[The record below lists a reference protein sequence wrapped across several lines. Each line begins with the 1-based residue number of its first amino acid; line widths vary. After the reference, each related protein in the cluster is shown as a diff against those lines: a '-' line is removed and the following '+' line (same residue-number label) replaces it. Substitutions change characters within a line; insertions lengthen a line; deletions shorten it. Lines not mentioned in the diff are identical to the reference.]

1 MPGVPGV
8 DDITQIRKDF
18 TSLQAQVEK
27 LNEQVSK
34 TSTATA
40 RIARDVGVDDDDEA
54 DVTYLQH
61 RKGDEMSRFF
71 RGMVFAS
78 LEAMNAAATS
88 IVTLTTEASVRNV
101 PKANES
107 VTDVAGR
114 LPGDISRGLVDGM
127 SDALDIPGRAVRRF
141 NDVYSDP
148 HQMGK
153 STQRRVSR
161 AARDTARSGHGS
173 VSRGS

>member
-18 TSLQAQVEK
+18 SSLQAQVER

-34 TSTATA
+34 TASATA
-40 RIARDVGVDDDDEA
+40 RVAREVAADDDDDS

-61 RKGDEMSRFF
+61 RKGDEVSRFF

-88 IVTLTTEASVRNV
+88 IVTLTTEATVRNV
-101 PKANES
+101 PKPNES
-107 VTDVAGR
+107 VTDVARR
-114 LPGDISRGLVDGM
+114 LPGDISRGLVDGV

-141 NDVYSDP
+141 SDVYSDP
-148 HQMGK
+148 TQMGK
-153 STQRRVSR
+153 STQRRVTR
-161 AARDTARSGHGS
+161 AARDTAKSAHGA
-173 VSRGS
+173 VSRGA